1 MSHVPFFAQV
11 NRYFDKGA
19 GLLDLPPGLLEQV
32 KSCNSVYHVAFPLER
47 DDGRIEV
54 IHGWRAQHSVHKLPT
69 KGGIRFAPS
78 VEEDEVV
85 ALAAMMTYK
94 CALMDVPFG
103 GAKGGVR
110 IEKSSYSD
118 EEVERIT
125 RRYTFE
131 LVTKNFI
138 GPALDVPA
146 PDYGTG
152 AREMAWIVDTY
163 TALSGNQLD
172 SAGCVTGKPIALGGI
187 RGRAEATGRGVY
199 FGVREALADRDWT
212 RAKGIEPGLEGK
224 TFVVQGLGNVG
235 YHAALYLAQGGAR
248 MIGVGEREGAIHAID
263 GLDLE
268 SVVAHRSTTG
278 SILNYPG
285 ATNLANTALALELP
299 CDILVPAALENQIT
313 IDNAPR
319 IQARM
324 IAEGANGPVT
334 SEASEHLLS
343 RGILMI
349 PDLYL
354 NAGGVTVSY
363 FEWIKNLSHVRFGRM
378 GRRFEELSNARIL
391 RTVEGLTGNRIDEQA
406 FGQAIA
412 GAGEADLVDSGL
424 EDTMITAWHQMKDFA
439 LRENADLRSA
449 AYALAISKVA
459 QSYLERGI
467 FP

>member
-1 MSHVPFFAQV
+1 MSHIPFFAQV
-11 NRYFDKGA
+11 NRHFDKAA
-19 GLLDLPPGLLEQV
+19 GLLDLPGGLLEQV
-32 KSCNSVYHVAFPLER
+32 KACNSVYHVAFPLER

-54 IHGWRAQHSVHKLPT
+54 VHGWRAQHSVHKLPS
-69 KGGIRFAPS
+69 KGGIRFAPT

-138 GPALDVPA
+138 GPAIDVPA

-212 RAKGIEPGLEGK
+212 RAKSIEPGLEGK

-235 YHAALYLAQGGAR
+235 YHAALYLQQGGAR
-248 MIGVGEREGAIHAID
+248 MVGVAEREGAIYDID
-263 GLDLE
+263 GLHLE

-285 ATNLANTALALELP
+285 ATNLANNSLALELP

-313 IDNAPR
+313 IENAAR

-334 SEASEHLLS
+334 SEASEHLLT
-343 RGILMI
+343 RGIPMI

-391 RTVEGLTGNRIDEQA
+391 RTVEGLTGNRIDEKA
-406 FGQAIA
+406 FGHAIA
-412 GAGEADLVDSGL
+412 GASEADLVDSGL
-424 EDTMITAWHQMKDFA
+424 EDTMITAWQQMKDFA
-439 LRENADLRSA
+439 LRENTDLRSA